1 MTRKKGKNYI
11 RLVDINW
18 MPPQKECPRHFFFGP
33 KWMQANAKIATSS
46 EKCAIIE

>member
-1 MTRKKGKNYI
+1 MST
-11 RLVDINW
+11 
-18 MPPQKECPRHFFFGP
+18 PFFFGP